1 MEHPELEGK
10 VALVTGGSRG
20 IGAGIVRHF
29 TKLGLKV
36 AAAARGE
43 AGLRQMAEECGCLPV
58 PLDVTDRASID
69 AGVALIHERL
79 GPIAVAVNGAGIATS
94 APVVK
99 TTDADWDR
107 VIATNLTGPFMVA
120 RAVIPDMVEAGW
132 GRIINV
138 ASNAGLFGRP
148 YIAPYTASKHG
159 LIGLTR
165 TLAHEVARKG
175 ITVNAVCPGFVE
187 TDILA
192 DALEGIVKST
202 GRSEAEA
209 RRALE
214 DLSPQR
220 RIYTVEEVAYLCGT
234 LLPEAARGINGSA
247 ISLDGGQVPH

>member
-1 MEHPELEGK
+1 MEHAELAGK

-36 AAAARGE
+36 AAAARNE
-43 AGLRQMAEECGCLPV
+43 ARLREMAEECGCLPV
-58 PLDVTDRASID
+58 PMDVTDRASID
-69 AGVALIHERL
+69 AGVALIHARL
-79 GPIAVAVNGAGIATS
+79 GPITVAVNGAGVASS
-94 APVVK
+94 APVAK
-99 TTDADWDR
+99 TTDAEWER
-107 VIATNLTGPFMVA
+107 VLSTNLTGPFMVA
-120 RAVIPDMVEAGW
+120 RAVLPDMIEAGW
-132 GRIINV
+132 GRVINV

-148 YIAPYTASKHG
+148 YIAAYVASKHG

-192 DALEGIVKST
+192 NALEGIVQST
-202 GRSEAEA
+202 GRSEGEA

-220 RIYTVEEVAYLCGT
+220 RIYTVEEVAYLCGA